1 MSHKAI
7 KDTETNKWHIVDCK
21 GDTMESTPTF
31 DSIIDA
37 LKYINLNFLAKKVTG
52 K

>member
-1 MSHKAI
+1 MSYKAI
-7 KDTETNKWHIVDCK
+7 KDAVTNKWHIVDCK
-21 GDTMESTPTF
+21 GNSMESIPAF